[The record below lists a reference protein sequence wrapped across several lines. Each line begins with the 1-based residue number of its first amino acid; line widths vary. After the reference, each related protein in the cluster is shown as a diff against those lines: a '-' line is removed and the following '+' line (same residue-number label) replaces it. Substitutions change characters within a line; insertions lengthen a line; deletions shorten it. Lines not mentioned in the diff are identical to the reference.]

1 MSTCRFAENGFYIS
15 PQQTVSPCCS
25 IWSDVNWSSPF
36 ESVDQFFT
44 NPKILDIRKASIE
57 NRILDHPAC
66 IVCQTK
72 ENQQSRSMRTRG
84 DRLISSS
91 SSNHI
96 KRLDISFGNTCNLDC
111 VMCRPDFSSKW
122 NKVVE
127 TMPDDIKRGTEKK
140 LVKNTTMTYDQI
152 DTILDKVGKKLE
164 SIVIKGGEP
173 LYDKKAQYF
182 LNKLSDINPNVELSI
197 TSNCT
202 IINQEFL
209 SKFKRL
215 YITASVDGIFEIYEY
230 IRGTNFSTI
239 TSNLQKLSQMDNVNV
254 QIAFTASVFN
264 FLILP
269 QSINYWKNI
278 GIENFQ
284 VDYAQEKY
292 LSPFLLGKKN
302 YIKIAQSNPYTEGW
316 KFKKPLKE
324 HYELHEN
331 YKQFWNKHRGMDWDN
346 IDVSK
351 Y

>member
-1 MSTCRFAENGFYIS
+1 MCQKKEKPMGLTSMRKKGDILIS
-15 PQQTVSPCCS
+15 P
-25 IWSDVNWSSPF
+25 
-36 ESVDQFFT
+36 
-44 NPKILDIRKASIE
+44 
-57 NRILDHPAC
+57 
-66 IVCQTK
+66 
-72 ENQQSRSMRTRG
+72 
-84 DRLISSS
+84 S
-91 SSNHI
+91 SSNYPFHI

-182 LNKLSDINPNVELSI
+182 LNKLSDINPN
-197 TSNCT
+197 
-202 IINQEFL
+202 
-209 SKFKRL
+209 
-215 YITASVDGIFEIYEY
+215 
-230 IRGTNFSTI
+230 
-239 TSNLQKLSQMDNVNV
+239 
-254 QIAFTASVFN
+254 
-264 FLILP
+264 
-269 QSINYWKNI
+269 
-278 GIENFQ
+278 FQ
-284 VDYAQEKY
+284 VDYAFENY

-302 YIKIAQSNPYTEGW
+302 YIKIAQSNPYTKGW
-316 KFKKPLKE
+316 KYKKPSKQ
-324 HYELHEN
+324 HYKLHEN